1 VWFATTL
8 KSAENDSEKLIQ
20 ATDSILADEVI
31 DLTVRTNS
39 DSGQL
44 KRFDQFTSSVE
55 SLAKQV
61 TESAHSL
68 RDNSRQLATEINS
81 ISTGARDQHGDT
93 NQVAATMEE
102 MAASARV
109 VSQNAE
115 QAAQASSTAQQHSS
129 NATTTN
135 QSTQRA
141 FVKLSEQISQAVTTI
156 ESLNNQTL
164 SIGSVLEVIRGIAEQ
179 TNLLALNA
187 AIEAARAGEQ
197 GRGFAVV
204 ADEVRTLAQR
214 TQESTS
220 EIDQMIEAL
229 QSGSKQ
235 AVQVID
241 SSRTQTQDC
250 AEGIEKTLELM
261 TQVDKAMTEINGM
274 NKQIAQSAVEQS
286 QAVDHV
292 TSNIN
297 NIVSVSDQV
306 AGASESA
313 INNSAKVDQIAEE
326 LQALA
331 QKFKVQ

>member
-1 VWFATTL
+1 
-8 KSAENDSEKLIQ
+8 
-20 ATDSILADEVI
+20 
-31 DLTVRTNS
+31 
-39 DSGQL
+39 
-44 KRFDQFTSSVE
+44 
-55 SLAKQV
+55 
-61 TESAHSL
+61 
-68 RDNSRQLATEINS
+68 
-81 ISTGARDQHGDT
+81 
-93 NQVAATMEE
+93 MEE